1 MMDIDSPSS
10 GPDNISSL
18 RESPSFTASLRSKSF
33 GLNLTNNL
41 KRPLLHKKTGTQI
54 HNGCFNNDFTFSTYN
69 KENTFPS
76 ASNNIS
82 TTFTSTNPLHKPFT
96 FNGNPAISKKSSV
109 KKQMK
114 KKSSSNLF
122 RTSQNALCHGHS
134 LNHSHNHSHG
144 HNRSNSVSHR
154 HTKSNSSIS
163 SNSIFKNL
171 STKPSIDSIFNF
183 SQETQSV
190 NPSGKSI
197 FSQSNNTFIVSPTS
211 NLSTPNGSEND
222 SYYSS
227 DDNVSDNEENHIILA
242 DESFEIDESDT
253 SNLDFG
259 SPLQKK
265 QSNRNELLSNITH
278 FKLQRHQSLMQFGV
292 SSKNRNQ
299 PLNIQNYKFDTD
311 QLASN
316 INGLS
321 VNSDDD
327 ESIYGNSVLH
337 DVPFEFN
344 SNEYGK
350 IPRITV
356 DEFKK
361 ILHEYKGKSN
371 SANGKFCKHFDRL
384 MIVDCRFKFEFKG
397 GHIDGAINISS
408 FTELE
413 NVFFTDAIL
422 EKTPLEFN
430 KKERTLLIF
439 HCEFSSHRGPMK
451 ADQLRY
457 FDRSICGDFYPN
469 LYYPDM
475 VVLEGGYKDYYES
488 EKGFHK
494 SLSYIEMDNPLFK
507 DERERNLTIL
517 RRESSLSRKNSRNS
531 SSVSLSRKTSHS
543 SIKSINSSSILDF
556 SLVNK
561 VEFNQTLKP
570 RPSKRFLPNA
580 NSSSS
585 HSLLLNN
592 NNGSTSTFSSD
603 CHKPEIPKPQEQ
615 SDDIY
620 TSSSSI
626 PTEYGLFGGFGNHK
640 IDLDHL
646 VDEDDDDFDSDNIQI
661 LEDQGDTLKNTL
673 RTSRLPYGGN
683 EGFKV
688 PLPRPKFNRRG
699 SLHLRS
705 NTVSSFT
712 FSNHS
717 GFKSVPLLS
726 TPEKAEAKFANNVF
740 FRYNNSSVYSVQE
753 GNENDSS
760 NDTDYKSIYS
770 NKYSAKHCDTP
781 IKAKQ

>member
-10 GPDNISSL
+10 HPDNIASL
-18 RESPSFTASLRSKSF
+18 RESPTFTASLRSNSF
-33 GLNLTNNL
+33 GLNLSNNL
-41 KRPLLHKKTGTQI
+41 KRPLIHKKGTTFSNNCI
-54 HNGCFNNDFTFSTYN
+54 TNDFSFSTHN
-69 KENTFPS
+69 KENNFLS
-76 ASNNIS
+76 SNN
-82 TTFTSTNPLHKPFT
+82 FNANNTNNALYKSFT
-96 FNGNPAISKKSSV
+96 FNGNPTISKKASV

-122 RTSQNALCHGHS
+122 RTSQNTLCHGHT
-134 LNHSHNHSHG
+134 LNHSHSNNHG
-144 HNRSNSVSHR
+144 HNRSSSHSHK

-171 STKPSIDSIFNF
+171 SAKPSIDSIFNF
-183 SQETQSV
+183 SQDTQSV
-190 NPSGKSI
+190 NLNNKSI
-197 FSQSNNTFIVSPTS
+197 FSQSNSTFIVSPTS

-227 DDNVSDNEENHIILA
+227 DENISDNEEHSEGHNIILA
-242 DESFEIDESDT
+242 DESFENDDESDN

-265 QSNRNELLSNITH
+265 QSNRNKLLSNISH

-292 SSKNRNQ
+292 DGKNVNQ
-299 PLNIQNYKFDTD
+299 LLSNQNYKFDTD

-327 ESIYGNSVLH
+327 EAVYGNSVLH
-337 DVPFEFN
+337 DVPFEFS

-361 ILHEYKGKSN
+361 ILHEYKNKNTST
-371 SANGKFCKHFDRL
+371 NGKFCKHFDKL
-384 MIVDCRFKFEFKG
+384 IVVDCRFKFEFKG

-413 NVFFTDAIL
+413 SIFFTDAIL
-422 EKTPLEFN
+422 SKTPVEFN
-430 KKERTLLIF
+430 ENERALLIF

-457 FDRSICGDFYPN
+457 FDRSICGNFYPN
-469 LYYPDM
+469 LYYPDI

-488 EKGFHK
+488 EKSLHK

-507 DERERNLTIL
+507 DERERNLTLL

-556 SLVNK
+556 SSVNK

-580 NSSSS
+580 NSSST

-592 NNGSTSTFSSD
+592 NNNISGNEI
-603 CHKPEIPKPQEQ
+603 HKMDIPPAQEQ
-615 SDDIY
+615 SDDFY
-620 TSSSSI
+620 SSSLSAS
-626 PTEYGLFGGFGNHK
+626 TEYGLFGGFGNHK

-646 VDEDDDDFDSDNIQI
+646 VDEDDKDTDTDSVPIFEDKGDSLRNI
-661 LEDQGDTLKNTL
+661 L
-673 RTSRLPYGGN
+673 RTSKIPYSGN

-705 NTVSSFT
+705 NTVSSFS

-717 GFKSVPLLS
+717 GFNSVPLLS

-740 FRYNNSSVYSVQE
+740 FRHNNSSVYSVQE
-753 GNENDSS
+753 GNESDPS
-760 NDTDYKSIYS
+760 NGNEYKSIYS
-770 NKYSAKHCDTP
+770 SKYNDRHCDTP
-781 IKAKQ
+781 IKGKQ